1 MKKVYVFFIL
11 LLCSHACTADIPTEI
26 SENLTVRVNI
36 LEPPCIL
43 KSITSDV
50 SFGEFSMV
58 DVISGKV
65 VKDVTL
71 GFQNCYTTNN
81 INITFSGQDLSSKDN
96 GLIVKNQDG
105 SPSGILIKLLYSKDG
120 SEIDLSKEYTI
131 EAKKSVITNV
141 MKAKVLPI
149 YDNLVNYRSGDFKS
163 SLGLTIQ
170 YN

>member
-11 LLCSHACTADIPTEI
+11 LLCSHACTADISTEI
-26 SENLTVRVNI
+26 RENLTVRVNI
-36 LEPPCIL
+36 LAPPCIL

-81 INITFSGQDLSSKDN
+81 IDITFSGQDLSSKDN

-105 SPSGILIKLLYSKDG
+105 SPSGILIKLLHSG
-120 SEIDLSKEYTI
+120 NGREIDLSNKYNI
-131 EAKKSVITNV
+131 EVKNPDITHV